1 MARMYDMETV
11 NVAMQEA
18 MALVTGPG
26 VRLTSRERLILN
38 TFAAMK
44 PVEAERVVHGTWET
58 SVMYD
63 GDGNK
68 VFRHVHRGCGFGC
81 SSYKERGT
89 PYCPN
94 CGAIMDGRVEE

>member
-1 MARMYDMETV
+1 MSGECMRFPATPAGFIESFSFIDKEQVYTNGAELISVYRV
-11 NVAMQEA
+11 NEMIEHYFQ
-18 MALVTGPG
+18 P
-26 VRLTSRERLILN
+26 
-38 TFAAMK
+38 
-44 PVEAERVVHGTWET
+44 VHGTWET

-68 VFRHVHRGCGFGC
+68 VFRHIHRGCGFGC